1 VIKSPLI
8 AIPGGSDVLTYFPGK
23 PTGFYSSGAGMNNTP
38 EPAAWRNFIWLNHGS
53 DRYGQLICLWE
64 GGKSAVRTLNV
75 GVWDSEWSV
84 ALSDADIV
92 DVLGNS
98 QKKVLSQKKL
108 SEELKAQSLLDKIKE
123 VDGTGSGLDADLLR
137 GLPAIFDSY
146 GAPDG
151 YQKLPSLKMWQWG
164 SVIIPPET
172 IVTVPFATAFPKQ
185 VFVVV
190 GNPHSSSY
198 SQSTATI
205 SQASY
210 TKGSFSVRNNS
221 TTTQISFHYMAIGE

>member
-1 VIKSPLI
+1 MK
-8 AIPGGSDVLTYFPGK
+8 FPNYLK
-23 PTGFYSSGAGMNNTP
+23 QYYCS
-38 EPAAWRNFIWLNHGS
+38 W
-53 DRYGQLICLWE
+53 
-64 GGKSAVRTLNV
+64 GGKSAVRTLK
-75 GVWDSEWSV
+75 GGAWDINWSV
-84 ALSDADIV
+84 TLSDADIV

-98 QKKVLSQKKL
+98 QKKIISQKKL

-137 GLPAIFDSY
+137 GLPAVFDSY

-151 YQKLPSLKMWQWG
+151 YQMLPSKKMWQWG

-172 IVTVPFATAFPKQ
+172 IVTVPFATAFPNQ
-185 VFVVV
+185 VFVVI
-190 GNPHSSSY
+190 GNPHSLSY

-205 SQASY
+205 NQSSY

-221 TTTQISFHYMAIGE
+221 TTTQILFQYMAIGE